1 MKRTRE
7 VKLGDLVRAM
17 LREEGLETPLNEY
30 RAQEAGGEL
39 MGPDIMRYTQRVQV
53 RGGIMYLSITH
64 AALRHELMMQ
74 RTALMHRINQH
85 VGAQV
90 LQQIVIR

>member
-30 RAQEAGGEL
+30 RAQEAWGEL

-74 RTALMHRINQH
+74 RTTLMHRINQH

>member
-30 RAQEAGGEL
+30 RAQEAWGEL

-64 AALRHELMMQ
+64 AALRHGLMMQ

>member
-30 RAQEAGGEL
+30 RAQEAWGEL

-74 RTALMHRINQH
+74 HTALMHRINQH